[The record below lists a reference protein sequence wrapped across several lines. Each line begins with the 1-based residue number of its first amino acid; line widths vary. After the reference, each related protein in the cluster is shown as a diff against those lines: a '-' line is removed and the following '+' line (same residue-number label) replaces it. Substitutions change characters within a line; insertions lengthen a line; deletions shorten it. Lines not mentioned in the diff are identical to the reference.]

1 MPQKK
6 SIRDEKVRSFKSV
19 KKKRHNGHMMKK
31 KSRKIETLVVQSV
44 CNNCNRSL
52 GGKALFPSLAGLPKV
67 A

>member
-1 MPQKK
+1 M
-6 SIRDEKVRSFKSV
+6 SM

-52 GGKALFPSLAGLPKV
+52 GRKALFPSLAGLPKV